1 LASGPGAGET
11 RSVTEP
17 SATAPSETT
26 TDPRAEP
33 EPHGGRR
40 SWPPMSYWAR
50 VTLTVVAVL
59 TVLAALWSV
68 VNIVI
73 LVLMAAVLAIGLD
86 PAVRAL
92 QRRGRS
98 RGGAVALIFVG
109 VLAFVLLFAWLIVP
123 PLVKQIGELA
133 NNIPRYIERL
143 GHRDDP
149 LGRYFRDTDLAERLK
164 DFVAH
169 LPSKITSSFGTV
181 LGVAGRVT
189 SAIFNLVTVAI
200 LTVYFMLSLP
210 RMRRTASLAF
220 PKGEPRELGEVV
232 MDQSISRIGGY
243 VAGNLVTSV
252 ICGVSALFTFM
263 VLSLFGVGIPFAFP
277 LAVWAGIADLIPAV
291 GAYLGAFP
299 AVVVAFFQSPLIG
312 VLVLTYFV
320 VYQQVENY
328 VIVPRVMKNAVN
340 LSPAAVIISTLV
352 FGSLFGFA
360 GALLAL
366 PAAATIK
373 VVLLE
378 VFLRDRVAEGDPIA
392 QETLEEHD
400 RAEAEAKADAS
411 ARATARKRM
420 LRRIQDRLRKPRG

>member
-17 SATAPSETT
+17 STTTPSDST
-26 TDPRAEP
+26 TDPPLEQEP
-33 EPHGGRR
+33 DGWRR
-40 SWPPMSYWAR
+40 RWPPMSYWAR
-50 VTLTVVAVL
+50 VALTVVAVL

-68 VNIVI
+68 FNIVI

-98 RGGAVALIFVG
+98 RGGAVVLIFLG

-123 PLVKQIGELA
+123 PLVRQIGELA
-133 NNIPRYIERL
+133 DNIPTYIDRL
-143 GHRDDP
+143 GKRDDP
-149 LGRYFRDTDLAERLK
+149 LGRYFQDTDLADRLK

-252 ICGVSALFTFM
+252 ICGVSALFVFM
-263 VLSLFGVGIPFAFP
+263 VLSLLGVGIPFAFP
-277 LAVWAGIADLIPAV
+277 LAMWAGIADLIPAV

-299 AVVVAFFQSPLIG
+299 AVVVAFFQSPFIG
-312 VLVLTYFV
+312 VLVLTYFI
-320 VYQQVENY
+320 VYQQIENY

-360 GALLAL
+360 GALLVL

-373 VVLLE
+373 VVLL
-378 VFLRDRVAEGDPIA
+378 
-392 QETLEEHD
+392 
-400 RAEAEAKADAS
+400 
-411 ARATARKRM
+411 
-420 LRRIQDRLRKPRG
+420 

>member
-1 LASGPGAGET
+1 
-11 RSVTEP
+11 VTE
-17 SATAPSETT
+17 SATAASEDTT
-26 TDPRAEP
+26 TDPALESEP
-33 EPHGGRR
+33 DGWRPR
-40 SWPPMSYWAR
+40 WPPMSYWAR

-92 QRRGRS
+92 QRRGQS
-98 RGGAVALIFVG
+98 RGGAVVLIFLG

-123 PLVKQIGELA
+123 PLVRQIGELA
-133 NNIPRYIERL
+133 NNIPSYIERL
-143 GHRDDP
+143 GKGDDF
-149 LGRYFRDTDLAERLK
+149 LGRYFRDTNLADRLK

-252 ICGVSALFTFM
+252 ICGVSALVVFM
-263 VLSLFGVGIPFAFP
+263 VLGLFGVGIPFAFP
-277 LAVWAGIADLIPAV
+277 LAMWAGIADLIPAV

-299 AVVVAFFQSPLIG
+299 AVVVGFFQSPFTG
-312 VLVLTYFV
+312 VLVLTYFI

-400 RAEAEAKADAS
+400 RAEAEAQAEARARAS
-411 ARATARKRM
+411 ARKRIV
-420 LRRIQDRLRKPRG
+420 RRLQDRLGKRRG